1 MIYIRLF
8 HGRTDPNRDMDGWG
22 SDGPVF
28 GPYAVVQTTYA
39 YWIRLGKFTDTQFD
53 ELRLFDD
60 MVYYDG
66 VYYGDW
72 SVFSTD
78 MFQKLGLKR
87 CLSTRPR
94 PKSPKIKTPPVAEGG
109 GSRCTS
115 QGNHRRQ
122 KKEL

>member
-39 YWIRLGKFTDTQFD
+39 YWIRMGKFIDTQFD

-60 MVYYDG
+60 MAYYEG

-78 MFQKLGLKR
+78 MFQKLGLKA
-87 CLSTRPR
+87 LPFD
-94 PKSPKIKTPPVAEGG
+94 PAKAKIPE
-109 GSRCTS
+109 
-115 QGNHRRQ
+115 N
-122 KKEL
+122 